1 MRLHFTRVG
10 FEEVLNLG
18 WVGDTGVEPPVI
30 VVGGKDDR
38 HPVVDR
44 RHRFVGRYGEDRAA
58 QDFIVPQ
65 VVKPGEADGRTAREL
80 DVVGRVVSTYFISG
94 RLARWTSC

>member
-65 VVKPGEADGRTAREL
+65 VRKAWRSRWAHRSRAGC
-80 DVVGRVVSTYFISG
+80 SG
-94 RLARWTSC
+94 AGCINLFHIG